1 MCPRRNRPIP
11 TTEAATLWPVDRIGV
26 RSESIWIGA
35 ATCQVIKIIVSQIES
50 GRGKALKDT
59 FVRQPSIVFPIPF
72 LMVDRYRYE
81 SWNRSFSND
90 TPQLSREQIGPC
102 HRRLLGH
109 NRVSVSRIAHA
120 MHGRM
125 GNDAIDRQ
133 WLQIK
138 KIAAIKNWIAPS
150 GRRPMSFKLSVVR
163 VFGTGGGLK

>member
-1 MCPRRNRPIP
+1 LNP
-11 TTEAATLWPVDRIGV
+11 E
-26 RSESIWIGA
+26 
-35 ATCQVIKIIVSQIES
+35 
-50 GRGKALKDT
+50 RGKALNDT

-138 KIAAIKNWIAPS
+138 KIAAKKNWIAPFR
-150 GRRPMSFKLSVVR
+150 RRPMSFKHTRMVDSAEQRGVIGQMTHARSAAEQLH
-163 VFGTGGGLK
+163 F